1 MPNGGNITY
10 GVKFDVDKQQLSQL
24 KSELANLQKL
34 TTQDIMKQNPNLGLE
49 EAKQQLKLIKQE
61 VGQVQTAIASAFNPK
76 LGSLNISKLQT
87 ELKNLNIG
95 QIYKDFQKAGAAGIQ
110 AFNQIPSAVM
120 KTNLQ
125 LRESHSL
132 LDRIGST
139 MTNSI
144 KWGITSRVVNS
155 LANSLQGAW
164 NYTKALDTSLNDIRI
179 VTGKSAEEM
188 EKFAIQAN
196 KAAQGLGASTRDYT
210 NAALIYYQQGLDD
223 AESQRRA
230 EITVKTAN
238 VTGQT
243 GREASEQLTA
253 IWNGYKVNAEEAEL
267 YIDKV
272 AAVAA
277 GTAAD
282 LEEMATG
289 MSKVASA
296 ANAAGVDIDQLNA
309 TLATVISVTREAPE
323 TIGSAF
329 KTIYARLGDLKLGGT
344 DEDGVTLGKVSGQLE
359 ALGVQILKDNGDMR
373 EMGDIIEDIAAKWQ
387 TWTRAQQQAAAIA
400 MAGKMQYSRLIAL
413 FDNWDMYNKAMQ
425 MSVNAM
431 GTLQEQQDIY
441 MESTKAHLAELS
453 TAWER
458 VFDSFVDNK
467 GINSGIDVLTGLTNG
482 LANFIEAL
490 GGGGNTL
497 LTFGSIFTNVFS
509 KQIAESI
516 DATIKNSQAAKYNL
530 QQLEGV
536 LKTLN
541 AQQESFAQGNNGQKN
556 QAIETRIAGV
566 QKIKDRAGA
575 GLLNTEQI
583 EQGMAI
589 VNAHATAQ
597 NSLDAF
603 DKQTEQLT
611 NRIQAFVATQG
622 ELMTAEEAEK
632 ALISSNTAEYEKYVQ
647 AIDKNDATL
656 QQYKEDINQL
666 KVAQEEYKK
675 ALEGVEQ
682 AEQQYGKRSNE
693 ATRARQSRDAKGKN
707 LAQATKNVTKDLSTL
722 GNRSDLSGSTL
733 EGLQETN
740 ATVIANIKTTTKEGL
755 KDIANDIQGLADAAE
770 SAMQDVEAD
779 FTKLGQDIEQHGSD
793 ITNGVRDQLVGDEQS
808 TGEEE
813 TKFFE
818 NVDMTSRIQ
827 NIVQMTAAVGQ
838 LASGIQT
845 LINLGSIWSNEDLTV
860 GEKILQTIMA
870 LGTAIPL
877 IITGFT
883 TMKTSLVGL
892 AVSFGV
898 VGSAEEAAT
907 IGAAQFGA
915 AIWTALAPILPIILA
930 VVAAVA
936 LLVVGVNAAIKAWN
950 ADADAAR
957 EAAQAAKEA
966 EESYLK
972 LKEAAEELKKTV
984 SDYNDAKEEL
994 KDLKK
999 GTEEYN
1005 KALEEANKT
1014 AKELMEKYNLYDKAE
1029 YKGGLLTF
1037 KEGTLENLQGQLDT
1051 DVQNASTRMY
1061 SAKIQANNAA
1071 LKSQTTDTVRST
1083 GVGFNPFGL
1092 IDDIFAGLNPLVLL
1106 NDTISITDNQV
1117 RDITSKLQQLE
1128 KEDEIQYEKIKNS
1141 NQAFEEWIQATYK
1154 GDYSMQQLAEQIG
1167 ENRNAFIDLA
1177 NATNEAAEANRRYIS
1192 EMNKIYIEQQYGAQI
1207 GRMATNAKTGVID
1220 QGLYNQI
1227 VDILNS
1233 SAVQKKIREEELAA
1247 EQRRNSSTVNLAGDK
1262 LTSQEAWSH
1271 EFSQGVG
1278 KVILPWMWSSN
1289 KASGNLNTLVTQYLK
1304 SNGVSDKY
1312 LEQRIGRTN
1321 LDSNKDLAE
1330 AYAKLTGKDI
1340 SGLTWKGDKF
1350 LDDSGET
1357 ILDASNSDARAKMR
1371 AQIYT
1376 DIARDYGNLQIQ
1388 QNAQAESQNFLDIFD
1403 NARVDAAKAGQK
1415 YGTDFSQALTDA
1427 ISSSTNE
1434 WDLSN
1439 IYNRL
1444 DPNEVD
1450 ELKNMNQDQLLELFN
1465 LDESKIEE
1473 LGLNSGEE
1481 FAEKFQEA
1489 LKNYKWDIN
1498 DAIAGSM
1505 DLKKEEI
1512 EEYGSDLTKKKY
1524 AEYEKDIEIYAK
1536 NLMQVA
1542 EAEADVA
1549 DGLKYDSDTAVDFA
1563 FRVVRMNKGIDK
1575 LADGMEDWIDILNKS
1590 AVTSQEYAETM
1601 YNIKD
1606 ALADVYDTEMDYI
1619 SHSFIKEHL
1628 DEIQKIATGDEQ
1640 AIEDLRD
1647 ALSEDILG
1655 NILIENNKSNQDE
1668 ILNTFKSLREQIQ
1681 EQMSG
1686 IAIGEMVPPGIDDT
1700 NFVKSLNQLIDDASL
1715 TVEQANAIFSAMGV
1729 EPTYATETVSQE
1741 QRNPVIETTTTTR
1754 ENPASEFKYTG
1765 PDGTEHTLEA
1775 PNFTQ
1780 IQTSKTIGYT
1790 KDNVEVPITAI
1801 SMNGKQPH
1809 ISGIKK
1815 APTGS
1820 FNNYSSKN
1828 SGGKSPGSG
1837 KKGGGGSSKPSKE
1850 KPLDKKTDPYHDINI
1865 QLALTNSKLK
1875 LVQSQNDK
1883 AFGAKKIEN
1892 YNNQLQLLNQ
1902 KLDQT
1907 KQKMAIARKE
1917 QERLGSLLANRG
1929 ARFNAD
1935 GTLANYEE
1943 LYKSELAK
1951 VNAMIDNYNN
1961 MSKEE
1966 QEAYKDTLDAAKEDF
1981 SKFEEEL
1988 KDYDNT
1994 VSSIIPELQQNI
2006 QDAID
2011 EQIELNIKKFNME
2024 FEIRLDM
2031 TEAKKDWNEFKKKII
2046 DGIKDDDIFGN
2057 ARARAIDDMSVYL
2070 DPNGKGQLAA
2080 GIKQTQELIKQYEQ
2094 MRDTGWSSVYG
2105 DNKTKLLEDLQT
2117 AYKDIEQSM
2126 LEMQQIQDDVHQ
2138 AWLDT
2143 MDEINDKMAK
2153 QVEMYEQVSNIIEH
2167 DRKVIEL
2174 VYGETDFD
2182 ALARMYEMQ
2191 HQNNLG
2197 LLDFQRQNAEFW
2209 EREMNSIV
2217 DKNSEEWKKARDNWV
2232 AAVNDLNA
2240 TIEDSI
2246 QNIRDKM
2253 ENAIDGIFDK
2263 FNKEITNGKGLD
2275 YLDQQWDLVNDRA
2288 DDYLDTVNAA
2298 FGIRDLERKYQNA
2311 IDSTDNVSSQRKLND
2326 LMNKELDALR
2336 SKDKLTEYD
2345 IERAQKRYEI
2355 ELKRMEL
2362 EEAQNTKTRMR
2373 LRRDSQGNYRY
2384 EYVADEDNIQK
2395 LKDELDA
2402 LENSLYNFDKERFI
2416 SLQNEIVGYV
2426 RDREEA
2432 IKEIQMDASLTEE
2445 ERQAR
2450 IAEINQ
2456 LYNDL
2461 IQDITDQTVT
2471 AQTNLYQSGADELKK
2486 INDEEGQDFQRMVE
2500 EMVDQFSTGVHDMI
2514 NEFTGPDGF
2523 KNQTLESMDALS
2535 QATRDYEDDLRDV
2548 QQASGE
2554 VFDDVEA
2561 GIDKNIPKTQDLI
2574 EENRELNDQ
2583 YQDQID
2589 KIKELNAELDQNL
2602 AKYKG
2607 ITDAAKQAATAA
2619 YNYWM
2624 TENEIAAKKAAQEK
2638 QNSQAPQINSGS
2650 QGGNAN
2656 ANGTTKG
2663 HNGSSGRTLNEDTMS
2678 GIAGAIWIYGSS
2690 ASGWGTGNTRQARLS
2705 EKFGSDYAQQVQDYI
2720 NSHQDA
2726 RNWSDWQRL
2735 KNYYYSTFRSG
2746 GYTGDWGDDDGR
2758 LAVLHKKEL
2767 VLNSQDTQNMLD
2779 MMKIAR
2785 EVIAAAGPNAL
2796 RLNSGRY
2803 QSDAATNGQLEQNVH
2818 IEANFPNVESASEIE
2833 EAINNL
2839 VNLAA
2844 QRANYKNR

>member
-61 VGQVQTAIASAFNPK
+61 AGQVQTAISSAFNPK

-373 EMGDIIEDIAAKWQ
+373 EMGDIVEDIAAKWQ
-387 TWTRAQQQAAAIA
+387 TWTRAQQQAAAVA

-1192 EMNKIYIEQQYGAQI
+1192 EMNKTYIEQQYGAQI

-1278 KVILPWMWSSN
+1278 KVVLPWMWGSN

-1917 QERLGSLLANRG
+1917 QERLGGLLANRG

-1994 VSSIIPELQQNI
+1994 VSSLIPQLQQDI

-2011 EQIELNIKKFNME
+2011 EQIEIAIKKFNME
-2024 FEIRLDM
+2024 FEIHLDM
-2031 TEAKKDWNEFKKKII
+2031 TEARKDWNEFKKKIL
-2046 DGIKDDDIFGN
+2046 DEIKDDDIFGN

-2070 DPNGKGQLAA
+2070 DFNGNGQLAA

-2619 YNYWM
+2619 YDYWM

>member
-61 VGQVQTAIASAFNPK
+61 AGQVQTAIASAFNPK

-323 TIGSAF
+323 TIGSSF

-373 EMGDIIEDIAAKWQ
+373 EMGDIVEDIAAKWQ
-387 TWTRAQQQAAAIA
+387 TWTRAQQQAAAVA

-984 SDYNDAKEEL
+984 SDYNDAKKEL

-1051 DVQNASTRMY
+1051 DVQNASIRMY

-1192 EMNKIYIEQQYGAQI
+1192 EMNKTYIEQQYGAQI

-1247 EQRRNSSTVNLAGDK
+1247 EQRRNSSTINLAGDK

-1278 KVILPWMWSSN
+1278 KIVLPWMWGSN

-1357 ILDASNSDARAKMR
+1357 ILDTSNSDARAKMR

-1450 ELKNMNQDQLLELFN
+1450 KLKNMNQDQLLELFN

-1473 LGLNSGEE
+1473 LGLNSGKE

-1917 QERLGSLLANRG
+1917 QERLGGLLANRG

-1935 GTLANYEE
+1935 GTLTNYEE

-2174 VYGETDFD
+2174 VYSETDFD

-2450 IAEINQ
+2450 IAEINK

-2638 QNSQAPQINSGS
+2638 QNSQAPQINNGN

-2705 EKFGSDYAQQVQDYI
+2705 EKFGSDYAQQVQDYV

>member
-61 VGQVQTAIASAFNPK
+61 AGQVQTAIASAFNPK

-373 EMGDIIEDIAAKWQ
+373 EMGDIVEDIAAKWQ
-387 TWTRAQQQAAAIA
+387 TWTRAQQQAAAVA

-860 GEKILQTIMA
+860 GEKILQIIMA

-898 VGSAEEAAT
+898 VGSAEEVAT
-907 IGAAQFGA
+907 MGAVQFGA

-936 LLVVGVNAAIKAWN
+936 LLVVGINAAIKAWN

-1037 KEGTLENLQGQLDT
+1037 KEGTLENLQGQLDA

-1233 SAVQKKIREEELAA
+1233 SAVQKKIREEELTA
-1247 EQRRNSSTVNLAGDK
+1247 EQRRNNSTVNLAGDK

-1278 KVILPWMWSSN
+1278 KVVLPWMWGSN

-1917 QERLGSLLANRG
+1917 QERLGGLLANRG

-1994 VSSIIPELQQNI
+1994 VSSLIPQLQQDI

-2011 EQIELNIKKFNME
+2011 EQIEIAIKKFNME
-2024 FEIRLDM
+2024 FEIHLDM
-2031 TEAKKDWNEFKKKII
+2031 TEARKDWNEFKKKIL
-2046 DGIKDDDIFGN
+2046 DEIKDDDIFGN

-2070 DPNGKGQLAA
+2070 DFNGNGQLAA
-2080 GIKQTQELIKQYEQ
+2080 GIKQTQELIKQYKQ

-2182 ALARMYEMQ
+2182 ALARMYKMQ

-2362 EEAQNTKTRMR
+2362 EEAQNAKTRMR

-2461 IQDITDQTVT
+2461 IQNITDQTVT

-2619 YNYWM
+2619 YDYWM

>member
-61 VGQVQTAIASAFNPK
+61 AGQVQTAISSAFNPK

-243 GREASEQLTA
+243 GRKASEQLTA
-253 IWNGYKVNAEEAEL
+253 IWNGYKVSAEEAEL

-296 ANAAGVDIDQLNA
+296 ANVAGVDIDQLNA

-666 KVAQEEYKK
+666 KIAQEEYKK

-693 ATRARQSRDAKGKN
+693 ATRARQSRDTKGKN

-907 IGAAQFGA
+907 MGAAQFGA

-936 LLVVGVNAAIKAWN
+936 LLVVGINAAIKAWN

-1192 EMNKIYIEQQYGAQI
+1192 EMNKTYIEQQYGAQI

-1278 KVILPWMWSSN
+1278 KVVLPWMWGSN

-1450 ELKNMNQDQLLELFN
+1450 ELKNMNQNQLLELFN

-1575 LADGMEDWIDILNKS
+1575 FADGMEDWIDILNKS

-1917 QERLGSLLANRG
+1917 QERLGGLLANRG

-1966 QEAYKDTLDAAKEDF
+1966 QEVYKDTLDAAKEDF

-1994 VSSIIPELQQNI
+1994 VSSLIPQLQQDI

-2011 EQIELNIKKFNME
+2011 EQIEIAIKKFNME
-2024 FEIRLDM
+2024 FEIHLDM
-2031 TEAKKDWNEFKKKII
+2031 TEARKDWNEFKKKIL
-2046 DGIKDDDIFGN
+2046 DEIKDDDIFGN

-2070 DPNGKGQLAA
+2070 DFNGNGQLAA

-2362 EEAQNTKTRMR
+2362 EEAQNAKTRMR

-2461 IQDITDQTVT
+2461 IQNITDQTVT

-2486 INDEEGQDFQRMVE
+2486 INDEEGQDFQKMVE
-2500 EMVDQFSTGVHDMI
+2500 EMVDQFSTGVHNMI

-2619 YNYWM
+2619 YDYWM
-2624 TENEIAAKKAAQEK
+2624 TENEIAAKKTAQEK

>member
-61 VGQVQTAIASAFNPK
+61 AGQVQTAIASAFNPK

-323 TIGSAF
+323 TIGSSF

-373 EMGDIIEDIAAKWQ
+373 EMGDIVEDIAAKWQ
-387 TWTRAQQQAAAIA
+387 TWTRAQQQAAAVA

-707 LAQATKNVTKDLSTL
+707 LAQATKNMTKDLSTL

-808 TGEEE
+808 AGEEE

-818 NVDMTSRIQ
+818 DVDMTSRIQ

-892 AVSFGV
+892 AVSFGI

-907 IGAAQFGA
+907 MGAVQFGA

-936 LLVVGVNAAIKAWN
+936 LLVVGINAAIKAWN

-1071 LKSQTTDTVRST
+1071 LKSQTTDAVRST

-1233 SAVQKKIREEELAA
+1233 SAVQKKIREEELTA
-1247 EQRRNSSTVNLAGDK
+1247 EQRRNNSTVNLAGDK

-1278 KVILPWMWSSN
+1278 KVVLPWMWGSN

-1376 DIARDYGNLQIQ
+1376 DIARDYGNLKIQ

-1450 ELKNMNQDQLLELFN
+1450 ELKNMNQNQLLELFN

-1473 LGLNSGEE
+1473 LGLNSGKE

-1489 LKNYKWDIN
+1489 LKNHKWDIN

-1512 EEYGSDLTKKKY
+1512 EKYGSDLTKKKY

-1655 NILIENNKSNQDE
+1655 NILIENKISNQDE
-1668 ILNTFKSLREQIQ
+1668 VLNTFKSLREQIQ

-1700 NFVKSLNQLIDDASL
+1700 NFVNSLNQLIDDANL

-1741 QRNPVIETTTTTR
+1741 QSNPVIETTTTTR

-1917 QERLGSLLANRG
+1917 QERLGGLLANRG

-1994 VSSIIPELQQNI
+1994 VSSLIPQLQQDI

-2011 EQIELNIKKFNME
+2011 EQIEIAIKKFNME
-2024 FEIRLDM
+2024 FEIHLDM
-2031 TEAKKDWNEFKKKII
+2031 TEARKDWNEFKKKIL
-2046 DGIKDDDIFGN
+2046 DEIKDDDIFGN

-2070 DPNGKGQLAA
+2070 DFNGNGQLAA

-2362 EEAQNTKTRMR
+2362 EEAQNTKTQMR

-2720 NSHQDA
+2720 NNHQDA

>member
-61 VGQVQTAIASAFNPK
+61 AGQVQTAISSAFNPK

-132 LDRIGST
+132 LDRIGNT

-323 TIGSAF
+323 TIGSSF

-373 EMGDIIEDIAAKWQ
+373 EMGDIVEDIAAKWQ
-387 TWTRAQQQAAAIA
+387 TWTRAQQQAAAVA

-907 IGAAQFGA
+907 MGAAQFGA

-936 LLVVGVNAAIKAWN
+936 LLVVGINAAIKAWN

-1192 EMNKIYIEQQYGAQI
+1192 EMNKTYIEQQYGAQI

-1278 KVILPWMWSSN
+1278 KVVLPWMWGSN

-1450 ELKNMNQDQLLELFN
+1450 KLKNMNQNQLLELFN

-1473 LGLNSGEE
+1473 LGLNSGKE
-1481 FAEKFQEA
+1481 FAEKFQKA
-1489 LKNYKWDIN
+1489 LKNHKWDIN

-1575 LADGMEDWIDILNKS
+1575 LANGMEDWIDILNKS

-1655 NILIENNKSNQDE
+1655 NILIENKKSNQDE

-1917 QERLGSLLANRG
+1917 QERLSGLLANRG

-2094 MRDTGWSSVYG
+2094 MRNTGWSSVYG

-2362 EEAQNTKTRMR
+2362 EEAQNTKTQMR

-2638 QNSQAPQINSGS
+2638 QNSQAPQINNGN

-2705 EKFGSDYAQQVQDYI
+2705 EKFGSNYAQQVQDYI

>member
-61 VGQVQTAIASAFNPK
+61 AGQVQTAIASAFNPK

-323 TIGSAF
+323 TIGSSF

-373 EMGDIIEDIAAKWQ
+373 EMGDIVEDIAAKWQ
-387 TWTRAQQQAAAIA
+387 TWTRAQQQAAAVA

-984 SDYNDAKEEL
+984 SDYNDAKKEL

-1051 DVQNASTRMY
+1051 DVQNASIRMY

-1192 EMNKIYIEQQYGAQI
+1192 EMNKTYIEQQYGAQI

-1247 EQRRNSSTVNLAGDK
+1247 EQRRNSSTINLAGDK

-1278 KVILPWMWSSN
+1278 KIVLPWMWGSN

-1357 ILDASNSDARAKMR
+1357 ILDTSNSDARAKMR

-1450 ELKNMNQDQLLELFN
+1450 KLKNMNQDQLLELFN

-1473 LGLNSGEE
+1473 LGLNSGKE

-1917 QERLGSLLANRG
+1917 QERLGGLLANRG

-1935 GTLANYEE
+1935 GTLTNYEE

-2217 DKNSEEWKKARDNWV
+2217 DKNSEEWKKARDNWI

-2638 QNSQAPQINSGS
+2638 QNSQAPQINNGN

-2746 GYTGDWGDDDGR
+2746 GYTGDWEDDNGR

>member
-61 VGQVQTAIASAFNPK
+61 AGQVQTAISSAFNPK

-387 TWTRAQQQAAAIA
+387 TWTRAQQQAAAVA

-497 LTFGSIFTNVFS
+497 LTFGSIFTNIFS

-907 IGAAQFGA
+907 MGAAQFGA

-936 LLVVGVNAAIKAWN
+936 LLVVGINAAIKAWN

-1071 LKSQTTDTVRST
+1071 LKSQTTDAVRST

-1192 EMNKIYIEQQYGAQI
+1192 EMNKTYIEQQYGAQI

-1247 EQRRNSSTVNLAGDK
+1247 EQRRNSSTINLAGDK

-1278 KVILPWMWSSN
+1278 KVVLPWMWGSN

-1388 QNAQAESQNFLDIFD
+1388 QNAQAESQNFLNIFD

-1450 ELKNMNQDQLLELFN
+1450 ELKNMNQNQLLELFN

-1809 ISGIKK
+1809 INGIKK

-1828 SGGKSPGSG
+1828 SGGKSSGSG

-1917 QERLGSLLANRG
+1917 QERLGGLLANRG

-1994 VSSIIPELQQNI
+1994 VSSLIPQLQQDI

-2011 EQIELNIKKFNME
+2011 EQIEIAIKKFNME
-2024 FEIRLDM
+2024 FEIHLDM
-2031 TEAKKDWNEFKKKII
+2031 TEARKDWNEFKKKIL
-2046 DGIKDDDIFGN
+2046 DEIKDDDIFGN

-2070 DPNGKGQLAA
+2070 DFNGNGQLAA

-2362 EEAQNTKTRMR
+2362 EEAQNAKTRMR

-2619 YNYWM
+2619 YDYWM

>member
-61 VGQVQTAIASAFNPK
+61 AGQVQTAISSAFNPK

-243 GREASEQLTA
+243 GRKASEQLTA
-253 IWNGYKVNAEEAEL
+253 IWNGYKVSAEEAEL

-323 TIGSAF
+323 TIGSSF

-373 EMGDIIEDIAAKWQ
+373 EMGDIVEDIAAKWQ
-387 TWTRAQQQAAAIA
+387 TWTRAQQQAAAVA

-808 TGEEE
+808 AGEEE

-818 NVDMTSRIQ
+818 DVDMTSRIQ

-892 AVSFGV
+892 AVSFGI

-907 IGAAQFGA
+907 MGAVQFGA

-936 LLVVGVNAAIKAWN
+936 LLVVGINAAIKAWN

-1071 LKSQTTDTVRST
+1071 LKSQTTDAVRST

-1192 EMNKIYIEQQYGAQI
+1192 EMNKTYIEQQYGAQI

-1415 YGTDFSQALTDA
+1415 YGTDFSQPLTDA

-1465 LDESKIEE
+1465 LDESKIEK

-1606 ALADVYDTEMDYI
+1606 ALADIYDTEMDYI

-1917 QERLGSLLANRG
+1917 QERLGGLLANRG

-1981 SKFEEEL
+1981 SKFEEQL
-1988 KDYDNT
+1988 KDYDDT

-2057 ARARAIDDMSVYL
+2057 ARARAIDDISVYL
-2070 DPNGKGQLAA
+2070 DSNGRGQLAA
-2080 GIKQTQELIKQYEQ
+2080 GLKQTQEVLNELRQ
-2094 MRDTGWSSVYG
+2094 MDQTGWSSVYG
-2105 DNKTKLLEDLQT
+2105 DNRTQALEDLQT

-2182 ALARMYEMQ
+2182 ALARMYEME

-2253 ENAIDGIFDK
+2253 ENAIDSIFDK

-2619 YNYWM
+2619 YDYWM

-2638 QNSQAPQINSGS
+2638 QNSQAPQINNGN

-2726 RNWSDWQRL
+2726 HNWSDWQRL

>member
-61 VGQVQTAIASAFNPK
+61 AGQVQTAISSAFNPK

-509 KQIAESI
+509 RQISESI
-516 DATIKNSQAAKYNL
+516 NATIKNSQAAKYNL
-530 QQLEGV
+530 QQLTGV
-536 LKTLN
+536 IETLN
-541 AQQESFAQGNNGQKN
+541 AQQDSFQKGNNGEKN
-556 QAIETRIAGV
+556 KAIETRIQGV
-566 QKIKDRAGA
+566 NKLRNRAGA
-575 GLLNTEQI
+575 GLLNTDQV
-583 EQGMAI
+583 EQGMQI
-589 VNAHATAQ
+589 INAHATAQ
-597 NSLDAF
+597 NNLDAF

-611 NRIQAFVATQG
+611 NRIQTFMATQG

-632 ALISSNTAEYEKYVQ
+632 VLISSNSEEYEKYIS
-647 AIDKNDATL
+647 AIDKNNKTL
-656 QQYKEDINQL
+656 AIYKTHVNEL

-675 ALEGVEQ
+675 ALEEVDK
-682 AEQQYGKRSNE
+682 AEKQYGKRSNE
-693 ATRARQSRDAKGKN
+693 AKQARTNRDAKGKV
-707 LAQATKNVTKDLSTL
+707 LAGATKNVSKDLNAL
-722 GNRSDLSGSTL
+722 GERQDLSGTTL
-733 EGLQETN
+733 EGLKQTN
-740 ATVIANIKTTTKEGL
+740 ENIVNNIKTNTKKGL
-755 KDIANDIQGLADAAE
+755 KDIANDIQDLSDAAE
-770 SAMQDVEAD
+770 SAMQDVEND
-779 FTKLGQDIEQHGSD
+779 FTQLGNSIEQHSSD
-793 ITNGVRDQLVGDEQS
+793 ITNGVRDQLAGEEKS
-808 TGEEE
+808 TGEDEN
-813 TKFFE
+813 KFFE
-818 NVDMTSRIQ
+818 DVDMTSSIQ
-827 NIVQMTAAVGQ
+827 SIVQMTAAIGQ
-838 LASGIQT
+838 LTSGIQT
-845 LINLGSIWSNEDLTV
+845 LINLGSIWKNEDLTT
-860 GEKILQTIMA
+860 GEKVLQTFMA
-870 LGTAIPL
+870 IGTALPL
-877 IITGFT
+877 VINSITTLKTSTIGLSVAMGALETAEGATFSTAITG
-883 TMKTSLVGL
+883 
-892 AVSFGV
+892 
-898 VGSAEEAAT
+898 
-907 IGAAQFGA
+907 
-915 AIWTALAPILPIILA
+915 ILA
-930 VVAAVA
+930 VETALGPVWLVILAITAAVVA
-936 LLVVGVNAAIKAWN
+936 LGVAINAVIADFDEEKNAA
-950 ADADAAR
+950 AAAAEQVQ
-957 EAAQAAKEA
+957 EATKSFEECSNAAKELRSNITDYYDAVDNFNQLTSTA
-966 EESYLK
+966 EGYADALNTANEKALELIKTLDLYDNYHYENGLIVIDEQALAEAQFKANRAANVSEKGLYTSQIYQNSADLDYQTKLLQRSVGTIYSTDKNGQMLEGTNNDFVEGWQISKESISSIVSELSKLNKTQYSEVMK
-972 LKEAAEELKKTV
+972 NSDSFNSWLKELENSNPTIKANTEQISKQINGFQELVESTNEATQANKKYIDQINLIDLTNTYAEELRAGAINPKTGEINQGIFAQRA
-984 SDYNDAKEEL
+984 SILNQSQSQDRIKQQKLDRRNYYDNLEFNRRGETYTDAKAWSREFSTDNKNTDVTDFL
-994 KDLKK
+994 KDI
-999 GTEEYN
+999 G
-1005 KALEEANKT
+1005 
-1014 AKELMEKYNLYDKAE
+1014 M
-1029 YKGGLLTF
+1029 
-1037 KEGTLENLQGQLDT
+1037 
-1051 DVQNASTRMY
+1051 
-1061 SAKIQANNAA
+1061 
-1071 LKSQTTDTVRST
+1071 
-1083 GVGFNPFGL
+1083 
-1092 IDDIFAGLNPLVLL
+1092 
-1106 NDTISITDNQV
+1106 TDNQ
-1117 RDITSKLQQLE
+1117 
-1128 KEDEIQYEKIKNS
+1128 IKDAIGYS
-1141 NQAFEEWIQATYK
+1141 NLKTNE
-1154 GDYSMQQLAEQIG
+1154 
-1167 ENRNAFIDLA
+1167 DLA
-1177 NATNEAAEANRRYIS
+1177 R
-1192 EMNKIYIEQQYGAQI
+1192 
-1207 GRMATNAKTGVID
+1207 
-1220 QGLYNQI
+1220 
-1227 VDILNS
+1227 
-1233 SAVQKKIREEELAA
+1233 
-1247 EQRRNSSTVNLAGDK
+1247 
-1262 LTSQEAWSH
+1262 
-1271 EFSQGVG
+1271 
-1278 KVILPWMWSSN
+1278 
-1289 KASGNLNTLVTQYLK
+1289 
-1304 SNGVSDKY
+1304 
-1312 LEQRIGRTN
+1312 
-1321 LDSNKDLAE
+1321 
-1330 AYAKLTGKDI
+1330 AYAKLKNIDI
-1340 SGLTWKGDKF
+1340 SNTSFTGDK
-1350 LDDSGET
+1350 LV
-1357 ILDASNSDARAKMR
+1357 
-1371 AQIYT
+1371 
-1376 DIARDYGNLQIQ
+1376 DIAGNTVIDVSNADKRGQIRKTIAIDTANAYDDTYYDKAGENST
-1388 QNAQAESQNFLDIFD
+1388 QNAISLLDQLQN
-1403 NARVDAAKAGQK
+1403 NGAVAGEK
-1415 YGTDFSQALTDA
+1415 YGTDWSNAVLNYLSSKGEKFDL
-1427 ISSSTNE
+1427 SSTFA
-1434 WDLSN
+1434 
-1439 IYNRL
+1439 RL
-1444 DPNEVD
+1444 DPEEVKSMR
-1450 ELKNMNQDQLLELFN
+1450 EMSTQEIQNMLDVTDQA
-1465 LDESKIEE
+1465 
-1473 LGLNSGEE
+1473 LGE
-1481 FAEKFQEA
+1481 FGAGTAEQAAEKFQNA
-1489 LKNYKWDIN
+1489 LKNYQWDK
-1498 DAIAGSM
+1498 DAAIEASLSKM
-1505 DLKKEEI
+1505 SDELPDDLSKKKL
-1512 EEYGSDLTKKKY
+1512 EEYQEDVK
-1524 AEYEKDIEIYAK
+1524 IYAS
-1536 NLMQVA
+1536 NLMEVA
-1542 EAEADVA
+1542 KNSEDVS
-1549 DGLKYDSDTAVDFA
+1549 DQMKYNSDAATAFA
-1563 FRVVRMNKGIDK
+1563 LRIIK
-1575 LADGMEDWIDILNKS
+1575 LNKAIDTLAGNYKDWS
-1590 AVTSQEYAETM
+1590 DIIKKSKDYSQEYAEAM
-1601 YNIKD
+1601 YGMRD
-1606 ALADVYDTEMDYI
+1606 AIADVYDVSIDYI
-1619 SHSFIKEHL
+1619 SNDFINEHL
-1628 DEIQKIATGDEQ
+1628 KEIEQIANGSEE
-1640 AIEDLRD
+1640 AIESLRH
-1647 ALSEDILG
+1647 AVGEEIIV
-1655 NILIENNKSNQDE
+1655 NILLQNEVDETMLENFKNQF
-1668 ILNTFKSLREQIQ
+1668 ISIREQI
-1681 EQMSG
+1681 EIAMSG
-1686 IAIGEMVPPGIDDT
+1686 IKVGEDLDTSSFIDKLNT
-1700 NFVKSLNQLIDDASL
+1700 MIRETGMSMEQVNSLMASL
-1715 TVEQANAIFSAMGV
+1715 KLEPEFTTQEMSVPKKEKITQTVHEV
-1729 EPTYATETVSQE
+1729 DK
-1741 QRNPVIETTTTTR
+1741 
-1754 ENPASEFKYTG
+1754 ASTKEF
-1765 PDGTEHTLEA
+1765 PDGTKVTEWTATDKVIDLGEK
-1775 PNFTQ
+1775 
-1780 IQTSKTIGYT
+1780 TSEDKVTVYG
-1790 KDNVEVPITAI
+1790 
-1801 SMNGKQPH
+1801 
-1809 ISGIKK
+1809 ISGDGTPPQIKSVKK
-1815 APTGS
+1815 APDS
-1820 FNNYSSKN
+1820 SYNNYSSVNK
-1828 SGGKSPGSG
+1828 GGKSPGSG
-1837 KKGGGGSSKPSKE
+1837 KKGGSSKPSKE
-1850 KPLDKKTDPYHDINI
+1850 KPMDKKTDPYHDVNI

-1875 LVQSQNDK
+1875 MVQSQTDK
-1883 AFGAKKIEN
+1883 AFGADKIRN
-1892 YNNQLQLLNQ
+1892 YNNQLRLLNQ
-1902 KLDQT
+1902 QLDQT
-1907 KQKMAIARKE
+1907 KQKLKIAQSE
-1917 QERLGSLLANRG
+1917 QSRLGGLLAARG
-1929 ARFNAD
+1929 ATFNAD
-1935 GTLANYEE
+1935 GTIANYEQ
-1943 LYKSELAK
+1943 LYKQELAK
-1951 VNAMIDNYNN
+1951 VNAIINNYNG
-1961 MSKEE
+1961 MSKEQ
-1966 QEAYKDTLDAAKEDF
+1966 QESYKDTLDAAKEDF
-1981 SKFEEEL
+1981 SKFEEQL
-1988 KDYDNT
+1988 KDYDDT

-2070 DPNGKGQLAA
+2070 DSNGKGQLAA

-2362 EEAQNTKTRMR
+2362 EEAQNAKTRMR

-2619 YNYWM
+2619 YDYWM

>member
-61 VGQVQTAIASAFNPK
+61 AGQVQTAISSAFNPK

-509 KQIAESI
+509 RQISESI
-516 DATIKNSQAAKYNL
+516 NATIKNSQAAKYNL
-530 QQLEGV
+530 QQLTGV
-536 LKTLN
+536 IETLN
-541 AQQESFAQGNNGQKN
+541 AQQDSFQKGNNGEKN
-556 QAIETRIAGV
+556 KAIETRIQGV
-566 QKIKDRAGA
+566 NKLRNRAGA
-575 GLLNTEQI
+575 GLLNTDQV
-583 EQGMAI
+583 EQGMQI
-589 VNAHATAQ
+589 INAHATAQ
-597 NSLDAF
+597 NNLDAF

-611 NRIQAFVATQG
+611 NRIQTFMATQG

-632 ALISSNTAEYEKYVQ
+632 VLISSNSEEYEKYIS
-647 AIDKNDATL
+647 AIDKNNKTL
-656 QQYKEDINQL
+656 AIYKTHVNEL

-675 ALEGVEQ
+675 ALEEVDK
-682 AEQQYGKRSNE
+682 AEKQYGKRSNE
-693 ATRARQSRDAKGKN
+693 AKQARTNRDAKGKV
-707 LAQATKNVTKDLSTL
+707 LAGATKNVSKDLNAL
-722 GNRSDLSGSTL
+722 GERQDLSGTTL
-733 EGLQETN
+733 EGLKQTN
-740 ATVIANIKTTTKEGL
+740 ENIVNNIKTNTKKGL
-755 KDIANDIQGLADAAE
+755 KDIANDIQDLSDAAE
-770 SAMQDVEAD
+770 SAMQDVEND
-779 FTKLGQDIEQHGSD
+779 FTQLGNSIEQHSSD
-793 ITNGVRDQLVGDEQS
+793 ITNGVRDQLAGEEKS
-808 TGEEE
+808 TGEDEN
-813 TKFFE
+813 KFFE
-818 NVDMTSRIQ
+818 DVDMTSSIQ
-827 NIVQMTAAVGQ
+827 SIVQMTAAIGQ
-838 LASGIQT
+838 LTSGIQT
-845 LINLGSIWSNEDLTV
+845 LINLGSIWKNEDLTT
-860 GEKILQTIMA
+860 GEKVLQTFMA
-870 LGTAIPL
+870 IGTALPL
-877 IITGFT
+877 VINSITTLKTSTIGLSVAMGALETAEGATFSTAITG
-883 TMKTSLVGL
+883 
-892 AVSFGV
+892 
-898 VGSAEEAAT
+898 
-907 IGAAQFGA
+907 
-915 AIWTALAPILPIILA
+915 ILA
-930 VVAAVA
+930 VETALGPVWLVILAITAAVVA
-936 LLVVGVNAAIKAWN
+936 LGVAINAVIADFDEEKNAA
-950 ADADAAR
+950 AAAAEQVQ
-957 EAAQAAKEA
+957 EATKSFEECSNAAKELRSNITDYYDAVDNFNQLTSTA
-966 EESYLK
+966 EGYADALNTANEKALELIKTLDLYDNYHYENGLIVIDEQALAEAQFKANRAANVSEKGLYTSQIYQNSADLDYQTKLLQRSVGTIYSTDKNGQMLEGTNNDFVEGWQISKESISSIVSELSKLNKTQYSEVMK
-972 LKEAAEELKKTV
+972 NSDSFNSWLKELENSNPTIKANTEQISKQINGFQELVESTNEATQANKKYIDQINLIDLTNTYAEELRAGAINPKTGEINQGIFAQRASILNQSQSQDRIKQQKLDRRNYYDNLEFNRRGETYTDTKAWSREFSTDNKNTDV
-984 SDYNDAKEEL
+984 TDFL
-994 KDLKK
+994 KDI
-999 GTEEYN
+999 G
-1005 KALEEANKT
+1005 
-1014 AKELMEKYNLYDKAE
+1014 M
-1029 YKGGLLTF
+1029 
-1037 KEGTLENLQGQLDT
+1037 
-1051 DVQNASTRMY
+1051 
-1061 SAKIQANNAA
+1061 
-1071 LKSQTTDTVRST
+1071 
-1083 GVGFNPFGL
+1083 
-1092 IDDIFAGLNPLVLL
+1092 
-1106 NDTISITDNQV
+1106 TDNQ
-1117 RDITSKLQQLE
+1117 
-1128 KEDEIQYEKIKNS
+1128 IKDAIGYS
-1141 NQAFEEWIQATYK
+1141 NLKTNE
-1154 GDYSMQQLAEQIG
+1154 
-1167 ENRNAFIDLA
+1167 DLA
-1177 NATNEAAEANRRYIS
+1177 R
-1192 EMNKIYIEQQYGAQI
+1192 
-1207 GRMATNAKTGVID
+1207 
-1220 QGLYNQI
+1220 
-1227 VDILNS
+1227 
-1233 SAVQKKIREEELAA
+1233 
-1247 EQRRNSSTVNLAGDK
+1247 
-1262 LTSQEAWSH
+1262 
-1271 EFSQGVG
+1271 
-1278 KVILPWMWSSN
+1278 
-1289 KASGNLNTLVTQYLK
+1289 
-1304 SNGVSDKY
+1304 
-1312 LEQRIGRTN
+1312 
-1321 LDSNKDLAE
+1321 
-1330 AYAKLTGKDI
+1330 AYAKLKNIDI
-1340 SGLTWKGDKF
+1340 SNTSFTGDK
-1350 LDDSGET
+1350 LV
-1357 ILDASNSDARAKMR
+1357 
-1371 AQIYT
+1371 
-1376 DIARDYGNLQIQ
+1376 DIAGNTVIDVSNADKRGQIRKTIAIDTANAYDDTYYDKAGENST
-1388 QNAQAESQNFLDIFD
+1388 QNAISLLDQLQN
-1403 NARVDAAKAGQK
+1403 NGAVAGEK
-1415 YGTDFSQALTDA
+1415 YGTDWSNAVLNYLSSKGEKFDL
-1427 ISSSTNE
+1427 SSTFA
-1434 WDLSN
+1434 
-1439 IYNRL
+1439 RL
-1444 DPNEVD
+1444 DPEEVKSMR
-1450 ELKNMNQDQLLELFN
+1450 EMSTQEIQNMLDVTDQA
-1465 LDESKIEE
+1465 
-1473 LGLNSGEE
+1473 LGE
-1481 FAEKFQEA
+1481 FGAGTAEQAAEKFQNA
-1489 LKNYKWDIN
+1489 LKNYQWDK
-1498 DAIAGSM
+1498 DAAIEASLSKM
-1505 DLKKEEI
+1505 SDELPDDLSKKKL
-1512 EEYGSDLTKKKY
+1512 EEYQEDVK
-1524 AEYEKDIEIYAK
+1524 IYAS
-1536 NLMQVA
+1536 NLMEVA
-1542 EAEADVA
+1542 KNSEDVS
-1549 DGLKYDSDTAVDFA
+1549 DQMKYNSDAATAFA
-1563 FRVVRMNKGIDK
+1563 LRIIK
-1575 LADGMEDWIDILNKS
+1575 LNKAIDTLAGNYKDWS
-1590 AVTSQEYAETM
+1590 DIIKKSKDYSQEYAEAM
-1601 YNIKD
+1601 YGMRD
-1606 ALADVYDTEMDYI
+1606 AIADVYDVSIDYI
-1619 SHSFIKEHL
+1619 SNDFINEHL
-1628 DEIQKIATGDEQ
+1628 KEIEQIANGSEE
-1640 AIEDLRD
+1640 AIESLRH
-1647 ALSEDILG
+1647 AVGEEIIV
-1655 NILIENNKSNQDE
+1655 NILLQNEVDETMLENFKNQF
-1668 ILNTFKSLREQIQ
+1668 ISIREQI
-1681 EQMSG
+1681 EIAMSG
-1686 IAIGEMVPPGIDDT
+1686 IKVGEDLDTSSFIDKLNT
-1700 NFVKSLNQLIDDASL
+1700 MIRETGMSMEQVNSLMASL
-1715 TVEQANAIFSAMGV
+1715 KLEPEFTTQEMSVPKKEKITQTVHEV
-1729 EPTYATETVSQE
+1729 DK
-1741 QRNPVIETTTTTR
+1741 
-1754 ENPASEFKYTG
+1754 ASTKEF
-1765 PDGTEHTLEA
+1765 PDGTKVTEWTATDKVIDLGEK
-1775 PNFTQ
+1775 
-1780 IQTSKTIGYT
+1780 TSEDKVTVYG
-1790 KDNVEVPITAI
+1790 
-1801 SMNGKQPH
+1801 
-1809 ISGIKK
+1809 ISGDGTPPQIKSVKK
-1815 APTGS
+1815 APDS
-1820 FNNYSSKN
+1820 SYNNYSSVNK
-1828 SGGKSPGSG
+1828 GGKSPGSG
-1837 KKGGGGSSKPSKE
+1837 KKGGSSKPSKE
-1850 KPLDKKTDPYHDINI
+1850 KPMDKKTDPYHDVNI

-1875 LVQSQNDK
+1875 MVQSQTDK
-1883 AFGAKKIEN
+1883 AFGADKIRN
-1892 YNNQLQLLNQ
+1892 YNNQLRLLNQ
-1902 KLDQT
+1902 QLDQT
-1907 KQKMAIARKE
+1907 KQKLKIAQSE
-1917 QERLGSLLANRG
+1917 QSRLGGLLAARG
-1929 ARFNAD
+1929 ATFNAD
-1935 GTLANYEE
+1935 GTIANYEQ
-1943 LYKSELAK
+1943 LYKQELAK
-1951 VNAMIDNYNN
+1951 VNAIINNYNG
-1961 MSKEE
+1961 MSKEQ
-1966 QEAYKDTLDAAKEDF
+1966 QESYKDTLDAAKEDF
-1981 SKFEEEL
+1981 SKFEEQL
-1988 KDYDNT
+1988 KDYDDT

-2070 DPNGKGQLAA
+2070 DSNGKGQLAA

-2143 MDEINDKMAK
+2143 MDKINDKMAK

-2619 YNYWM
+2619 YDYWM

-2638 QNSQAPQINSGS
+2638 QNSQAPQINNGN

-2726 RNWSDWQRL
+2726 HNWSDWQRL

>member
-61 VGQVQTAIASAFNPK
+61 AGQVQTAIASAFNPK

-323 TIGSAF
+323 TIGSSF

-373 EMGDIIEDIAAKWQ
+373 EMGDIVEDIAAKWQ
-387 TWTRAQQQAAAIA
+387 TWTRAQQQAAAVA

-860 GEKILQTIMA
+860 GEKILQIIMA

-898 VGSAEEAAT
+898 VGSAEEVAT
-907 IGAAQFGA
+907 MGAVQFGA

-936 LLVVGVNAAIKAWN
+936 LLVVGINAAIKAWN

-1037 KEGTLENLQGQLDT
+1037 KEGTLENLQGQLDA

-1233 SAVQKKIREEELAA
+1233 SAVQKKIREEELTA
-1247 EQRRNSSTVNLAGDK
+1247 EQRRNNSTVNLAGDK

-1278 KVILPWMWSSN
+1278 KVVLPWMWGSN

-1917 QERLGSLLANRG
+1917 QERLGGLLANRG

-1994 VSSIIPELQQNI
+1994 VSSLIPQLQQDI

-2011 EQIELNIKKFNME
+2011 EQIEIAIKKFNME
-2024 FEIRLDM
+2024 FEIHLDM
-2031 TEAKKDWNEFKKKII
+2031 TEARKDWNEFKKKIL
-2046 DGIKDDDIFGN
+2046 DEIKDDDIFGN

-2070 DPNGKGQLAA
+2070 DFNGNGQLAA
-2080 GIKQTQELIKQYEQ
+2080 GIKQTQELIKQYKQ

-2182 ALARMYEMQ
+2182 ALARMYKMQ

-2362 EEAQNTKTRMR
+2362 EEAQNAKTRMR

-2461 IQDITDQTVT
+2461 IQNITDQTVT

-2619 YNYWM
+2619 YDYWM

>member
-61 VGQVQTAIASAFNPK
+61 AGQVQTAISSAFNPK

-323 TIGSAF
+323 TIGSSF

-373 EMGDIIEDIAAKWQ
+373 EMGDIVEDIAAKWQ
-387 TWTRAQQQAAAIA
+387 TWTRAQQQAAAVA

-622 ELMTAEEAEK
+622 GLMTAEEAEK

-907 IGAAQFGA
+907 MGAAQFGA

-936 LLVVGVNAAIKAWN
+936 LLVVGINAAIKAWN

-1083 GVGFNPFGL
+1083 EVGFNPFGL

-1278 KVILPWMWSSN
+1278 KVVLPWMWGSN

-1917 QERLGSLLANRG
+1917 QERLGGLLANRG

-1994 VSSIIPELQQNI
+1994 VSSLIPQLQQDI

-2011 EQIELNIKKFNME
+2011 EQIEIAIKKFNME
-2024 FEIRLDM
+2024 FEIHLDM
-2031 TEAKKDWNEFKKKII
+2031 TEARKDWNEFKKKIL
-2046 DGIKDDDIFGN
+2046 DEIKDDDIFGN

-2070 DPNGKGQLAA
+2070 DFNGNGQLAA

-2126 LEMQQIQDDVHQ
+2126 LEMQQIQDDVYQ

-2619 YNYWM
+2619 YDYWM